1 MTNAS
6 HPQTSSRGSRLA
18 KLNSMLAGGVALLVA
33 LSAFAYYDDAR
44 QAERFERGQKFL
56 PNLNPD
62 EIASVKLTKAGEETH
77 LRRDGDRFVVVSEGR
92 YPAANESVNRLIRDV
107 LGLALEKE
115 IGSGAGL
122 VDELGL
128 AESADSLNVA
138 LEDASGN
145 DMVRFRVGS
154 SFDGGGSYLMRTDEG
169 ADDTIYLTTSGVLLS
184 TDGESYLEKQLVNV
198 EESSVQSVRAGDYE
212 VVRNEASGDLELV
225 DGEGDS
231 AKLNQLATL
240 LAGLRFTTLEVA
252 DASGVADLRFGLPVE
267 IVIDDGSGY
276 SLQVAERDE
285 KHYLRIE
292 GFHTAGRIEV
302 EMDATEEEV
311 KETSEVLVRAD
322 EISAFNTL
330 HGSWLYEIPAFT
342 ADKVRMTRKDLLAGS

>member
-1 MTNAS
+1 MTSAS
-6 HPQTSSRGSRLA
+6 QTPANSRGSRLA
-18 KLNSMLAGGVALLVA
+18 KLNSMLAIGVALLIA
-33 LSAFAYYDDAR
+33 LSAFAYYEDAR

-62 EIASVKLTKAGEETH
+62 EITSVKLTKGGEETH
-77 LRRDGDRFVVVSEGR
+77 LRRDGDRFVVVTEGR

-107 LGLALEKE
+107 LGLGLEKE
-115 IGSGAGL
+115 IGSGESL

-128 AESADSLNVA
+128 GDSAAGLDVA
-138 LEDASGN
+138 LQGASGN
-145 DMVRFRVGS
+145 DMVRFRVGNN
-154 SFDGGGSYLMRTDEG
+154 FEGGGSYLVRTDEG
-169 ADDTIYLTTSGVLLS
+169 ADDTIYLTSSGVTLS
-184 TDGESYLEKQLVNV
+184 TDGESYLEKELVNV
-198 EESSVQSVRAGDYE
+198 EESAVQTVRGSDYE
-212 VVRNEASGDLELV
+212 VVRNEESGDLELV

-231 AKLNQLATL
+231 AKLSQLATL
-240 LAGLRFTTLEVA
+240 LAGLRFTALELA
-252 DASGVADLRFGLPVE
+252 DASGVADLRFSTPTE

-302 EMDATEEEV
+302 SMDATEEEV

-330 HGSWLYEIPAFT
+330 HGSWVYEIPAFT
-342 ADKVRMTRKDLLAGS
+342 ADKVRMTRKDLVAGS